1 MMHNWQ
7 GGYIDMKRKL
17 VSYHVIDILLHHI
30 LYTDENKIYGDFANF
45 RIRGKIMSNLWK
57 WFTGKRN
64 ECSVTYS
71 RFGLPGDV
79 LDDRPR
85 PSTICIAQF
94 NDNDPKFIFFRLC
107 HAQEAA
113 AIVAGFGMSSVI
125 IVFISVFFEFGWYNH
140 KTGVDLIELAF
151 LFLYL
156 GIGILV
162 HYQVIAGIKKQASY
176 YLLPFIISYIVTVNI
191 EALFVL
197 VHILHLHF
205 LSLDYSSSD
214 VFYLFSIPLLF
225 ILILFQG
232 FMLKAVCQCR
242 YYLSCKEIHL
252 TALKVAES
260 SRTKYPGIRV
270 IFASPAFTVNHPV
283 SITNGN
289 KIADGVIIEQGI
301 TSTW

>member
-1 MMHNWQ
+1 MESWKSWFLDFLL
-7 GGYIDMKRKL
+7 YIQ
-17 VSYHVIDILLHHI
+17 
-30 LYTDENKIYGDFANF
+30 KIYGDFMNF

-140 KTGVDLIELAF
+140 KTGVDLIEL
-151 LFLYL
+151 
-156 GIGILV
+156 
-162 HYQVIAGIKKQASY
+162 
-176 YLLPFIISYIVTVNI
+176 
-191 EALFVL
+191 
-197 VHILHLHF
+197 
-205 LSLDYSSSD
+205 
-214 VFYLFSIPLLF
+214 
-225 ILILFQG
+225 G